1 MRERTLKE
9 IETWRRIHLSVAA
22 YAYEYL
28 DDTIM
33 SDEEYDRMSR
43 QIDVSIDTD
52 NEQMDK
58 FFRTEFEPDTGMWIR
73 KHPDKEGL
81 KRIYMIKKNYAN
93 KQ

>member
-28 DDTIM
+28 NDSIM

-58 FFRTEFEPDTGMWIR
+58 FFRTEFEPDTGMWIH

-81 KRIYMIKKNYAN
+81 KRIYMIKKNYLE
-93 KQ
+93 KK